1 MLMLLLILPSLL
13 RPMESH
19 IYKILVKLQNV
30 AYFSPYEEPKI
41 VAHEFGQRGK
51 YYPHAKRF
59 HNEIN
64 EGVYSG

>member
-1 MLMLLLILPSLL
+1 
-13 RPMESH
+13 MESH